1 VNTIKVCLRPNAN
14 RFKSDSILR
23 ESGKYTVLL
32 SKLVDTFE
40 KMEETKSRLLLTD
53 HLVSLL
59 RTTQCE
65 VIDKVIYLIQ
75 GKLGPPYEGIELGL
89 AEKMAIRALAQSS
102 GKSVTEILAI
112 YRKKGDLGDTAAE
125 ALKTKNQDTL
135 FYQEMTVERVFTT
148 LYKIAKTTGSGSQ
161 ETKLRLVSRLL
172 NETTSREARYIMKFL
187 MGTLRLGIAD
197 FTVLDSLSIAF
208 THDKSNRSILEN
220 VYNVSG
226 DLGMVARELACNGI
240 EAVRSI
246 QITLFKPIRP
256 MLAERA
262 SSIEEGLTRMEG
274 IAGAEYK
281 LDGERVQIHKGKNNR
296 KDKDKV
302 KDKIG
307 ISNDGAKVV
316 LFSRRLEN
324 ITSHYPDVV
333 EAIRNTN
340 NLKEVILEGEIVAV
354 DPSTSEYLPFQ
365 ELMHRRRKYG
375 VEEAMQSYPV
385 VVNIFDVLYNDA
397 KSVTSN
403 PYKKR
408 RQILKELFKIGNLA
422 DNDVTAKTRVRTNAR
437 GKGAGKKRSGNKG
450 KLASGEEEGSHG
462 SEARITEKTN
472 AKSNIAVQEKT
483 LLRQDG
489 LSQAEKRVVA
499 DDTQYS
505 SRDATADRIQLI
517 TQIMSSD
524 EKEIQKFMDSA
535 IEAGCEGIMLKHR
548 ESVYRAGSREY
559 LWIKVKREYRSE
571 LADTLDLVIIGALY
585 GRGRRVGKYGA
596 LLLGVYDEKQDLF
609 RSVSK
614 VGTGFTDKHLESF
627 YNSLERFRI
636 AHKSPRVDTRMDQM
650 DVWFEPKIVIEVI
663 ASEITLSPA
672 HTAGLNSIREG
683 YGLALRFPK
692 FTGKIRDDKSP
703 EDATTVHE
711 LIEAFK
717 RQLKK
722 KSKK

>member
-1 VNTIKVCLRPNAN
+1 L
-14 RFKSDSILR
+14 
-23 ESGKYTVLL
+23 LL

-40 KMEETKSRLLLTD
+40 KMEETRSRLLLTD

-59 RTTQCE
+59 RETQCE
-65 VIDKVIYLIQ
+65 IIDKVIYLIQ
-75 GKLGPPYEGIELGL
+75 GKLGPSYEGIELGL

-102 GKSVTEILAI
+102 GKSVTEILAV
-112 YRKKGDLGDTAAE
+112 YRSKGDLGDTAGE
-125 ALKTKNQDTL
+125 AMKTRNQNTL
-135 FYQEMTVERVFTT
+135 FSQEMTVDRVFST

-161 ETKLRLVSRLL
+161 EMKLRLVSSLL
-172 NETTSREARYIMKFL
+172 NETTPREARYIMKFL

-208 THDKSNRSILEN
+208 TNDKSNRSLLEN
-220 VYNVSG
+220 AYNVSG
-226 DLGMVARELACNGI
+226 DLGMVAKELAFNGI
-240 EAVRSI
+240 ESVRSI

-262 SSIEEGLTRMEG
+262 SSIEEGLNRMEG
-274 IAGAEYK
+274 VAGAEYK
-281 LDGERVQIHKGKNNR
+281 LDGERVQIHKGKDHHR
-296 KDKDKV
+296 GKV
-302 KDKIG
+302 KAG
-307 ISNDGAKVV
+307 IADGARVE

-333 EAIRNTN
+333 QAIRKMDS
-340 NLKEVILEGEIVAV
+340 LKEVILEGEIVAV

-385 VVNIFDVLYNDA
+385 IVNIFDVLYNDA
-397 KSVTSN
+397 KSVTGYPYRKRRRILSELVEIGDLSDDDGASRDKASSN
-403 PYKKR
+403 PKEKRASKR
-408 RQILKELFKIGNLA
+408 RGDRDGGKLGPSAGRASHGLE
-422 DNDVTAKTRVRTNAR
+422 RVRVTD
-437 GKGAGKKRSGNKG
+437 S
-450 KLASGEEEGSHG
+450 
-462 SEARITEKTN
+462 I
-472 AKSNIAVQEKT
+472 
-483 LLRQDG
+483 
-489 LSQAEKRVVA
+489 
-499 DDTQYS
+499 QYS
-505 SRDATADRIQLI
+505 SDDTTTKKIQLI

-524 EKEIQKFMDSA
+524 EKEIQGFMDSA

-571 LADTLDLVIIGALY
+571 LADTLDLVIVGALY

-596 LLLGVYDEKQDLF
+596 LLLAAYDEHQDLF

-614 VGTGFTDKHLESF
+614 VGTGFTDQHLESF
-627 YNSLERFRI
+627 YNTLESLRI
-636 AHKSPRVDTRMDQM
+636 GHKSPRVDTRMDQM

-663 ASEITLSPA
+663 ASEITLSPS

-692 FTGKIRDDKSP
+692 FTGKIRDDKGP
-703 EDATTVHE
+703 EDATSVHE
-711 LIEAFK
+711 LIEVFK
-717 RQLKK
+717 QQLKK
-722 KSKK
+722 QRSRTF

>member
-1 VNTIKVCLRPNAN
+1 L
-14 RFKSDSILR
+14 
-23 ESGKYTVLL
+23 LL

-40 KMEETKSRLLLTD
+40 KMEETRSRLLLTEN
-53 HLVSLL
+53 LVSLL
-59 RTTQCE
+59 KQTECKI
-65 VIDKVIYLIQ
+65 IDKVIYLIQ

-102 GKSVTEILAI
+102 GKTPGDILTI
-112 YRKKGDLGDTAAE
+112 YEKKGDLGDTAAE
-125 ALKTKNQDTL
+125 AMKMKSQNTL
-135 FYQEMTVERVFTT
+135 FSQEMTVERVFTT

-161 ETKLRLVSRLL
+161 EMKLRLVSSLL
-172 NETTSREARYIMKFL
+172 NETTPREARYIMKFL

-208 THDKSNRSILEN
+208 THDKANRSLLEN
-220 VYNVSG
+220 AYNVSG
-226 DLGMVARELACNGI
+226 DLGLVARELACNGI
-240 EAVRSI
+240 KSVRSI

-262 SSIEEGLTRMEG
+262 SSIDEGLSRMDG

-281 LDGERVQIHKGKNNR
+281 LDGERVQIHKSKTNNVIR
-296 KDKDKV
+296 KKANVSDSARV
-302 KDKIG
+302 E
-307 ISNDGAKVV
+307 

-333 EAIRNTN
+333 EAIRKMTS
-340 NLKEVILEGEIVAV
+340 LKEVIVEGEIVAV
-354 DPSTSEYLPFQ
+354 DPSTWEYLPFQ

-385 VVNIFDVLYNDA
+385 IVNIFDVLYNDA
-397 KSVTSN
+397 KSVTSY
-403 PYKKR
+403 PYKER
-408 RQILKELFKIGNLA
+408 RRILRELVKSEGENLA
-422 DNDVTAKTRVRTNAR
+422 DISD
-437 GKGAGKKRSGNKG
+437 AGKKMKVKDARERARKNH
-450 KLASGEEEGSHG
+450 ETEGSQENGKGTVVQG
-462 SEARITEKTN
+462 SEDVVIGKTKKNGNVKIQYEKASRKKTDARLANRFLTD
-472 AKSNIAVQEKT
+472 IAQS
-483 LLRQDG
+483 R
-489 LSQAEKRVVA
+489 
-499 DDTQYS
+499 
-505 SRDATADRIQLI
+505 SRDISTNRIQLI

-524 EKEIQKFMDSA
+524 ETEIQAFMDSA
-535 IEAGCEGIMLKHR
+535 IAAGCEGIMLKHR

-571 LADTLDLVIIGALY
+571 LADTLDLVIIGALH

-596 LLLGVYDEKQDLF
+596 LLLAAYDEQHDLF

-614 VGTGFTDKHLESF
+614 VGTGFTDQHLENF
-627 YNSLERFRI
+627 YNNLEGLRI
-636 AHKSPRVDTRMDQM
+636 GHKSPRVDTRMDQM

-672 HTAGLNSIREG
+672 HTAGLNSVSEG

-703 EDATTVHE
+703 EDATSVDE
-711 LIEAFK
+711 LIEIFK
-717 RQLKK
+717 QQLKK
-722 KSKK
+722 RIK

>member
-1 VNTIKVCLRPNAN
+1 M
-14 RFKSDSILR
+14 
-23 ESGKYTVLL
+23 LL

-40 KMEETKSRLLLTD
+40 KMEETRSRLLLTD

-59 RTTQCE
+59 RETQCE
-65 VIDKVIYLIQ
+65 IIDKVIYLIQ
-75 GKLGPPYEGIELGL
+75 GKLGPSYEGIELGL

-102 GKSVTEILAI
+102 GKSVTEILAV
-112 YRKKGDLGDTAAE
+112 YRRKGDVGDTARE
-125 ALKTKNQDTL
+125 AMKTRNQNTL
-135 FYQEMTVERVFTT
+135 FSQEMTVDRVFST

-161 ETKLRLVSRLL
+161 EMKLRLVSSLL
-172 NETTSREARYIMKFL
+172 NETTPREARYIMKFL

-208 THDKSNRSILEN
+208 TNDKSNRSLLEN
-220 VYNVSG
+220 AYNVSG
-226 DLGMVARELACNGI
+226 DLGMVAKELACNGI
-240 EAVRSI
+240 ESVRSI

-262 SSIEEGLTRMEG
+262 SSIEEGLNRMEG
-274 IAGAEYK
+274 VAGAEYK
-281 LDGERVQIHKGKNNR
+281 LDGERVQIHKGKDHHR
-296 KDKDKV
+296 GKAKSA
-302 KDKIG
+302 IA
-307 ISNDGAKVV
+307 DGARVE

-333 EAIRNTN
+333 QTIRKMDS
-340 NLKEVILEGEIVAV
+340 LKEVILEGEIVAV

-385 VVNIFDVLYNDA
+385 IVNIFDVLYNDA
-397 KSVTSN
+397 KSVTGYPYRKRRCILNELVEIGDLSDDDGASRDKASSN
-403 PYKKR
+403 PKEKRASKR
-408 RQILKELFKIGNLA
+408 RGDRDGGKLGPSAGRASHGLE
-422 DNDVTAKTRVRTNAR
+422 RVRVTD
-437 GKGAGKKRSGNKG
+437 S
-450 KLASGEEEGSHG
+450 
-462 SEARITEKTN
+462 I
-472 AKSNIAVQEKT
+472 
-483 LLRQDG
+483 
-489 LSQAEKRVVA
+489 
-499 DDTQYS
+499 QYS
-505 SRDATADRIQLI
+505 SDDTTTKKIQLI

-524 EKEIQKFMDSA
+524 EKEIQGFMDSA

-571 LADTLDLVIIGALY
+571 LADTLDLVIVGALY

-596 LLLGVYDEKQDLF
+596 LLLAAYDEHQDLF

-614 VGTGFTDKHLESF
+614 VGTGFTDQHLESF
-627 YNSLERFRI
+627 YNTLESLRI
-636 AHKSPRVDTRMDQM
+636 GHKSPRVDTRMDQM

-663 ASEITLSPA
+663 ASEITLSPS

-692 FTGKIRDDKSP
+692 FTGKIRDDKGP
-703 EDATTVHE
+703 EDATSVHE
-711 LIEAFK
+711 LIEVFK
-717 RQLKK
+717 QQLKK
-722 KSKK
+722 QRSRTF